1 MASTRK
7 TKHRLRVARRAAV
20 CLAVLALGVSAYVV
34 AFWGGRGGVPTWTQL
49 YAAFGVPLDAPDAE
63 LLAASPTTVT
73 VLDVGQGDAVL
84 IGQDGEYCLIDTGTA
99 DTADA
104 LARSLQLAGIERLRY
119 LVLTHPHADHTGG
132 AAAVLGVLPVET
144 LLVPPWDPPEGET
157 SAWPRAVLEQAA
169 AAGVPLT
176 ETSPGGRFALGSG
189 TLQILR
195 GGSAL
200 TVDEDDANNG
210 SLCLLFTAG
219 DFRYLATGD
228 AEADAEQAL
237 VDEYGRGLH
246 AVLYKAGHHGSS
258 TSSGEA
264 LLSVVQ
270 PQAAVISC
278 GRDNDYGHPHAGV
291 LRRLAAYGVDVYRT
305 DEQGTITFT
314 WQNGV
319 LHAALPDGE
328 TQDAAA

>member
-1 MASTRK
+1 MASMRK
-7 TKHRLRVARRAAV
+7 TKRLLRTVCRAAI
-20 CLAVLALGVSAYVV
+20 CLAVLALAVFAFVV
-34 AFWGGRGGVPTWTQL
+34 EFAGGRDGVPTWTQL

-63 LLAASPTTVT
+63 LLADSPTTVT

-104 LARSLQLAGIERLRY
+104 LARSLQLAGIGRLRY

-132 AAAVLGVLPVET
+132 AAAVLEALPVET
-144 LLVPPWDPPEGET
+144 LLVPAWDPPEGET
-157 SAWPRAVLEQAA
+157 TAWPRAVLEQAA

-176 ETSPGGRFALGSG
+176 ETSRGDCFALGGG
-189 TLQILR
+189 TLQILQ

-200 TVDEDDANNG
+200 TADEDDANNG

-219 DFRYLATGD
+219 GFRYLATGD

-237 VDEYGRGLH
+237 VDHYGRGLH

-258 TSSGEA
+258 TSSSEA
-264 LLSVVQ
+264 LLSAVQ

-278 GRDNDYGHPHAGV
+278 GRDNDYGHPHAEV

-319 LHAALPDGE
+319 LQAALPGGE
-328 TQDAAA
+328 AQDAAA